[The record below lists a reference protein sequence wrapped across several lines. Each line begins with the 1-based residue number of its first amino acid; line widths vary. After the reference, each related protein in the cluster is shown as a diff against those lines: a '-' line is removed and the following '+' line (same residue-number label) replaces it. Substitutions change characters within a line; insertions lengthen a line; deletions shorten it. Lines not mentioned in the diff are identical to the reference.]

1 MTLFKPVV
9 AHWCGR
15 IHRLKITRRENSA
28 RFPDAL
34 SMKKSTRT
42 GSLISFWRVLSR
54 EENLPPI
61 GFLLSSLRFILW
73 GSERA
78 LNSLSK
84 LMWCFAKFYL
94 ICFFHKFEESILT
107 IIYSFIV
114 KQLPFWTNQIPKD
127 NFHGEKTW
135 KRLSCLQ
142 DTGWSSFKSMKFE
155 CKVLQGAIKRKK
167 CKKQK
172 NKKKKNSLN
181 ICPWIIT
188 REKSSSIIFCGC
200 KIRIRVTFCKA
211 LTIMINGRSI
221 VCLMI

>member
-15 IHRLKITRRENSA
+15 IHRLKITRREFSA

-54 EENLPPI
+54 KENLPPI

-114 KQLPFWTNQIPKD
+114 KQLSFWTNQIPKD
-127 NFHGEKTW
+127 NFHGEK
-135 KRLSCLQ
+135 KLGKGCR
-142 DTGWSSFKSMKFE
+142 
-155 CKVLQGAIKRKK
+155 A
-167 CKKQK
+167 
-172 NKKKKNSLN
+172 
-181 ICPWIIT
+181 
-188 REKSSSIIFCGC
+188 C
-200 KIRIRVTFCKA
+200 KIRAEVRSNPWNLNAKYCK
-211 LTIMINGRSI
+211 GP
-221 VCLMI
+221 

>member
-15 IHRLKITRRENSA
+15 IHWLKITRREFSA

-54 EENLPPI
+54 KENLPPI

-107 IIYSFIV
+107 IINSFIV
-114 KQLPFWTNQIPKD
+114 KQSFWTNQIPKD

-135 KRLSCLQ
+135 GHK
-142 DTGWSSFKSMKFE
+142 KKEM
-155 CKVLQGAIKRKK
+155 RK
-167 CKKQK
+167 K
-172 NKKKKNSLN
+172 NKKKKL
-181 ICPWIIT
+181 
-188 REKSSSIIFCGC
+188 
-200 KIRIRVTFCKA
+200 A
-211 LTIMINGRSI
+211 
-221 VCLMI
+221 

>member
-9 AHWCGR
+9 ARWCGR
-15 IHRLKITRRENSA
+15 IHRLKITRREFSA
-28 RFPDAL
+28 QFPDAL

-42 GSLISFWRVLSR
+42 GSLISFWCVLSR
-54 EENLPPI
+54 KKNLPPI

-107 IIYSFIV
+107 IINSFIV
-114 KQLPFWTNQIPKD
+114 KQPSFWTNQIPKD

-155 CKVLQGAIKRKK
+155 CKVLQG
-167 CKKQK
+167 
-172 NKKKKNSLN
+172 
-181 ICPWIIT
+181 P
-188 REKSSSIIFCGC
+188 
-200 KIRIRVTFCKA
+200 
-211 LTIMINGRSI
+211 
-221 VCLMI
+221 